1 VSIIQNAHWIN
12 LEWGFMKDT
21 QQLIAEAEM
30 TPCVGVCKMDPE
42 SGWCFGCGRTEHEID
57 QWQAFDG
64 ATKSSLEERLPE
76 RVKRLIE
83 RRRSE
88 RGGRRARSRSSP

>member
-1 VSIIQNAHWIN
+1 
-12 LEWGFMKDT
+12 MKDT

-30 TPCVGVCKMDPE
+30 TPCVGVCKMDPQ

-57 QWQAFDG
+57 QWQAFDD
-64 ATKSSLEERLPE
+64 ATKTSLEERLPE
-76 RVKRLIE
+76 RVKSLID

-88 RGGRRARSRSSP
+88 RGARRPSRRPSS